1 MSMNLRNLER
11 FLEEVLVFEIQL
23 KRLTKMEN
31 FVCSVDDEEEE
42 EAIFG
47 GFFFLGGLNLNMEE
61 VFLVCIWCSDT
72 CVDFSLQ
79 GKIFYN
85 SITVV
90 FGILVIRLKFSFFLS
105 DFREIN
111 AFFLILTWYF

>member
-31 FVCSVDDEEEE
+31 FVCSVEDEEEE

-47 GFFFLGGLNLNMEE
+47 G
-61 VFLVCIWCSDT
+61 VI
-72 CVDFSLQ
+72 LQ
-79 GKIFYN
+79 
-85 SITVV
+85 
-90 FGILVIRLKFSFFLS
+90 LKKTTKK
-105 DFREIN
+105 N
-111 AFFLILTWYF
+111 PKG

>member
-47 GFFFLGGLNLNMEE
+47 GFLFSWRFFFKYGGGFSCLY
-61 VFLVCIWCSDT
+61 LV
-72 CVDFSLQ
+72 
-79 GKIFYN
+79 
-85 SITVV
+85 
-90 FGILVIRLKFSFFLS
+90 
-105 DFREIN
+105 
-111 AFFLILTWYF
+111 